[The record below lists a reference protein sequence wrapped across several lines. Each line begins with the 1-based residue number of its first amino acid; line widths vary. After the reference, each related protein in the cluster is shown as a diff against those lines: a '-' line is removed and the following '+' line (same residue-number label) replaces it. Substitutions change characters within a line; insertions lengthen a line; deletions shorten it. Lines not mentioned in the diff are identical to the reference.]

1 MADAVK
7 KDRLGLGY
15 NNVIYAYDIK
25 SRKFYPG
32 LEVLPID
39 INNNEMIDPEEDFYS
54 SLDSIMLAIRDGRY
68 PAPRPGTFS
77 LISKREPV
85 KQSVKDFLLWILTE
99 GQQFVH
105 EAGYVQ
111 LKDEQI
117 ETEKSRL
124 NK

>member
-1 MADAVK
+1 
-7 KDRLGLGY
+7 
-15 NNVIYAYDIK
+15 
-25 SRKFYPG
+25 
-32 LEVLPID
+32 
-39 INNNEMIDPEEDFYS
+39 MIDPEEDFYS

-68 PAPRPGTFS
+68 PAPPARDLF
-77 LISKREPV
+77 LISKGEPV
-85 KQSVKDFLLWILTE
+85 KQSVKDFLFWILTE